1 LAIFEEAAFIEHH
14 HENEGTGLGLP
25 ISKSII
31 ELHNSKLDL
40 ISDLGKGTE
49 VRFVLCY
56 ELAKEKPLEHNIL
69 QINGSLSLLKGKKI
83 LVVEDNKINQVVTR
97 KMLENLE
104 IEVDT
109 ASDGITAIEK
119 AQTTNYDLILM
130 DINMPPGMDG
140 FETAKKIRAFD
151 KNTPIIAL
159 TAAEQRGI
167 KKRIT
172 DSAIN
177 DYIIKPFKMEYFQS
191 SLLKLMK

>member
-1 LAIFEEAAFIEHH
+1 M
-14 HENEGTGLGLP
+14 GLP

-49 VRFVLCY
+49 VRFVLRY
-56 ELAKEKPLEHNIL
+56 ELAKEKPLENNIL
-69 QINGSLSLLKGKKI
+69 QLNGNLSLLKGKKI
-83 LVVEDNKINQVVTR
+83 LVVEDNKINQVVTC

-104 IEVDT
+104 IKVDT

-119 AQTTNYDLILM
+119 AQTVNYDLILM

-151 KNTPIIAL
+151 ENTPIIAL
-159 TAAEQRGI
+159 TAAEQREV
-167 KKRIT
+167 KKRIK
-172 DSAIN
+172 DSAMN